1 MDLEIVKERFIR
13 YVNNF
18 DTNDSAISRKLY
30 HSLRVMDLC
39 MLLAKYNN
47 FKTSDMEIA
56 MLTGLLHDYARFE
69 QWTKYKTFVDSKSID
84 HGDLACELL
93 FRNNDIKNFSL
104 NEKYY
109 DEIYDAIKYHNKYS
123 IPDYLTD
130 HNKLL
135 CKVVRDA
142 DKLDI
147 LYLLSINK
155 SLLLED
161 DKMVSEKVREDFFNN
176 KSIKYSDVKS
186 CSDKIILS
194 LAMIFDLNFKYSYE
208 YLSKRKLVDKI
219 FDSVINKNIFKEYF
233 EYIKYYIEGRI

>member
-1 MDLEIVKERFIR
+1 MDLDIVKEKFIR

-18 DTNDSAISRKLY
+18 DTNDSAINRKIY

-47 FKTSDMEIA
+47 FNPSDTEIA
-56 MLTGLLHDYARFE
+56 MLAGLLHDYARFE
-69 QWTKYKTFVDSKSID
+69 QWTKYKTFADLKID

-104 NEKYY
+104 KEKYY

-123 IPDYLTD
+123 IPEYLTE

-161 DKMVSEKVREDFFNN
+161 DKIVSEEVREDFFNN
-176 KSIKYSDVKS
+176 KSIRYTDVKS
-186 CSDKIILS
+186 YSDKIILS

-208 YLSKRKLVDKI
+208 YLIERKLVDKI
-219 FDSVINKNIFKEYF
+219 FDNIINKNIFKEYF
-233 EYIKYYIEGRI
+233 EYIKKYIEGRV

>member
-1 MDLEIVKERFIR
+1 MDLDIVKERFIR

-18 DTNDSAISRKLY
+18 DTNDSAINRKLY

-47 FKTSDMEIA
+47 FNPSDTEIA

-69 QWTKYKTFVDSKSID
+69 QWTKYKTFVDLKSID

-123 IPDYLTD
+123 IPEYLTE

-161 DKMVSEKVREDFFNN
+161 DKIVSEKVREDFFNN
-176 KSIKYSDVKS
+176 KSIRCTDVKS

-208 YLSKRKLVDKI
+208 YLIERKLVDKI
-219 FDSVINKNIFKEYF
+219 FDNIINKNIFKEYF
-233 EYIKYYIEGRI
+233 EYIKKYIEGRI